1 MVYPMAATKDIT
13 VLVFP
18 CGSEIGLELHEAL
31 KDIRFIN
38 LIGASSVKDHAS
50 FVYKNY
56 IEGLPYLS
64 DPAFDDAFR
73 SLVEREGVDV
83 VFPALDDAIVKLAE
97 ISDSLPCKVL
107 GCEPRTADICR
118 DKELTYQVFSNCW
131 FNPVTYS
138 DADAVRDYPVVIKPA
153 IGQGSAGVKIVHSY
167 DELSFELS
175 NRQERTVICE
185 YLPGEEYTI
194 DCFTDR
200 HGALRYT
207 AQRTRGRTK
216 AGISVNSVLMEP
228 DETVR
233 AIAEEINSMLSLRGM
248 WFFQLKRNSLGE
260 YRLLEVAPR
269 VAGTMCLE
277 RAIGVNLPLLA
288 IFDAMDSDID
298 VLPQFSQCE
307 VDRSLGNV
315 FRVPCDYR
323 SVYLDFDDTLVKDG
337 QVVLKTVSFVYQC
350 VNRGIPI
357 MLLSRHERDI
367 HESLKKAKLSES
379 LFSQIVILQDGE
391 KKSDY
396 IDTSL
401 DPIFIDDSFAERR
414 DVSKRLGIKV
424 FGLDNLEVLISKR
437 E

>member
-1 MVYPMAATKDIT
+1 MAAIKEIT

-18 CGSEIGLELHEAL
+18 CGSEIGLELHESL
-31 KDIRFIN
+31 KDIRFIR

-64 DPAFDDAFR
+64 DPTFDDAFR
-73 SLVEREGVDV
+73 SLVEREHVDV

-97 ISDSLPCKVL
+97 LSDSLPCIVL
-107 GCEPRTADICR
+107 GCESRTADICR
-118 DKELTYQVFSNCW
+118 DKEATYKLFADSW
-131 FNPVTYS
+131 FNPQTYRTIE
-138 DADAVRDYPVVIKPA
+138 AVSNYPVVIKPA
-153 IGQGSAGVKIVHSY
+153 VGQGSAGVKIVRSEE
-167 DELSFELS
+167 ELSFELA
-175 NRQERTVICE
+175 NRKEKTVICE

-200 HGALRYT
+200 HGVLRYA
-207 AQRTRGRTK
+207 AQRNRGRTK
-216 AGISVNSVLMEP
+216 AGISVNSTLMEA
-228 DETVR
+228 DETVHS
-233 AIAEEINSMLSLRGM
+233 IAEEINSKLSLRGM
-248 WFFQLKRNSLGE
+248 WFFQLKRNGAGE

-288 IFDAMDSDID
+288 IFDALDYDVD
-298 VLPQFSQCE
+298 VLPQFSECE

-315 FRVPCDYR
+315 FSVPCEYR
-323 SVYLDFDDTLVKDG
+323 TVYLDFDDTLVRDG

-357 MLLSRHERDI
+357 VLLSRHERDI
-367 HESLKKAKLSES
+367 RESLRKAKLNES
-379 LFSQIVILQDGE
+379 LFDQIVILRDGE

-396 IDTSL
+396 IDVAL

-414 DVSKRLGIKV
+414 DVSKVLGIKA
-424 FGLDNLEVLISKR
+424 FGLDNLEVLISKK